1 MKDQSRA
8 AYRIAAPIKT
18 AVQRFAYLGLIV
30 SAFAVMLLGKA
41 DAVLMERIRVSV
53 TDAVAPIVDV
63 LSRPAAS
70 ISNMVDQVNELT
82 RLREE
87 NIRLRG
93 ERDRL
98 INWQAAAR
106 RLEAENKSLRGLLS
120 FKKTPKARFV
130 TGRVIADTGGVF
142 AHSLVVTAGSR
153 DGIAKGQAVMTGD
166 GLVGRVAEVGR
177 RSSRILLITDLN
189 SRIPV
194 LNGRTRVRAILAGNN
209 SEQPGLIHL
218 PPGETAAPG
227 DRIVTS
233 GHGGVFPSGL
243 AVGIVSSVDEG
254 GAISVRPFVKRSRL
268 EYVRVIDFGLNGI
281 LGQFRPDLPIETEP
295 AAKAHAEEPPGK
307 TERKER

>member
-18 AVQRFAYLGLIV
+18 AIQRFAYLGLVV

-53 TDAVAPIVDV
+53 TDAVAPIVGV
-63 LSRPAAS
+63 LSRPVAS
-70 ISNMVDQVNELT
+70 VSDMIDQIRELT

-98 INWQAAAR
+98 VKWQGAAR
-106 RLEAENKSLRGLLS
+106 RLEAENTSLRGLLS
-120 FKKTPKARFV
+120 FEKNPKPRFV
-130 TGRVIADTGGVF
+130 TSRVIADTGGVF
-142 AHSLVVTAGSR
+142 AHSLIVTAGIR

-194 LNGRTRVRAILAGNN
+194 LNERTRVRAILAGNN

-218 PPGETAAPG
+218 PPGETASPG

-243 AVGIVSSVDEG
+243 VVGIVSSVDEG
-254 GAISVRPFVKRSRL
+254 GVISVRPFVKRSRL
-268 EYVRVIDFGLNGI
+268 EYVRVVDFGLDGI
-281 LGQFRPDLPIETEP
+281 LSQLRSDVPLEP
-295 AAKAHAEEPPGK
+295 APKAHASDPPGK
-307 TERKER
+307 TGKER